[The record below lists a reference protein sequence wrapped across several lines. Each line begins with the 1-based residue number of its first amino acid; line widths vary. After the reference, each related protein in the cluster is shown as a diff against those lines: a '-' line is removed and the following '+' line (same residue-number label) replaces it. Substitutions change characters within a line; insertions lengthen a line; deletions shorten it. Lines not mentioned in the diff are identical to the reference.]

1 MTIIDDLK
9 KALGDDA
16 VLTGDAI
23 SSRYRSD
30 ASRTGKYK
38 PLALLRP
45 ASTDE
50 VAATE
55 LAVMRRIK
63 EALDPNG
70 ILNPGKVLGS

>member
-1 MTIIDDLK
+1 M
-9 KALGDDA
+9 
-16 VLTGDAI
+16 LTGDAI
-23 SSRYRSD
+23 GARYRSD
-30 ASRTGKYK
+30 ASRTGKCK

-50 VAATE
+50 VAAATE

-70 ILNPGKVLGS
+70 ILNPGKVLRS